1 MTKKICFMAILLAFV
16 MQNVSVWAA
25 TQSVLPVYLYYK
37 HTPKLDGMPKPSKSP
52 ANYSLSLSVSYNAES
67 QQLVMQDSSS
77 EVYTYYILNENE
89 EVVSQGVLD
98 FSSTDNQTV
107 DLLGYISGTYTL
119 VIVDGGHT
127 FCGTFDI
134 D

>member
-1 MTKKICFMAILLAFV
+1 MKKKICFMAILFAFV
-16 MQNVSVWAA
+16 MQSVSVWAA
-25 TQSVLPVYLYYK
+25 TQSVSPVYLYYK
-37 HTPKLDGMPKPSKSP
+37 HTPKLDGNPKPSKSP

-89 EVVSQGVLD
+89 EVVSQGMLD

-107 DLLGYISGTYTL
+107 NLWAYLSGTYTL
-119 VIVDGGHT
+119 VMVHDGYT

>member
-16 MQNVSVWAA
+16 MQSVSVWSA
-25 TQSVLPVYLYYK
+25 TQCVSPVYLYYK

-89 EVVSQGVLD
+89 EVVSQGILN
-98 FSSTDNQTV
+98 FSSTNNQTV
-107 DLLGYISGTYTL
+107 DLWAYPSGAYTL
-119 VIVDGGHT
+119 VIVHGGHT

>member
-52 ANYSLSLSVSYNAES
+52 ANYSLSLSVFYNAES
-67 QQLVMQDSSS
+67 QQLVMQDSSG

-107 DLLGYISGTYTL
+107 DLWGYLSGTYTL

>member
-16 MQNVSVWAA
+16 MQSVSVWAA
-25 TQSVLPVYLYYK
+25 TQSVSPVYLYYK

-52 ANYSLSLSVSYNAES
+52 ANYSLSLNVSHNADD
-67 QQLVMQDSSS
+67 QQLVMQDSSG

-89 EVVSQGVLD
+89 EVVSQGILD
-98 FSSTDNQTV
+98 FSSIENHDV
-107 DLLGYISGTYTL
+107 DLWGYLSGTYIL
-119 VIVDGGHT
+119 VIVHDGHT

>member
-67 QQLVMQDSSS
+67 QQLVMQDSSG

>member
-1 MTKKICFMAILLAFV
+1 MTKKICLMTILFAFV
-16 MQNVSVWAA
+16 MQSVSVWAA
-25 TQSVLPVYLYYK
+25 TQSVSPVYLYYK

-89 EVVSQGVLD
+89 EVVSQGILD

-107 DLLGYISGTYTL
+107 DLGVYLSGTYTL
-119 VIVDGGHT
+119 VIVHGGHT

>member
-1 MTKKICFMAILLAFV
+1 MTKKICFMAILFAFV
-16 MQNVSVWAA
+16 MQSVNVWSATLSV
-25 TQSVLPVYLYYK
+25 TPVYLYYK

-52 ANYSLSLSVSYNAES
+52 ASYNLSLSVAYNAES

-89 EVVSQGVLD
+89 EVVSQGILD
-98 FSSTDNQTV
+98 FSSIDNHIV
-107 DLLGYISGTYTL
+107 DLWTFQSGAYTL
-119 VIVDGGHT
+119 AIVHDGYT

>member
-1 MTKKICFMAILLAFV
+1 MTKKICLMTILFAFV
-16 MQNVSVWAA
+16 MQSVSVWAA
-25 TQSVLPVYLYYK
+25 TQSVSPVYLYYM
-37 HTPKLDGMPKPSKSP
+37 HTPKLDGKPIPSKSP
-52 ANYSLSLSVSYNAES
+52 ANYNLSLSVSYNSEC

-89 EVVSQGVLD
+89 EVVSQGILD
-98 FSSTDNQTV
+98 FSSTGNQTV
-107 DLLGYISGTYTL
+107 DLWAYLSGTYTL
-119 VIVDGGHT
+119 VIVHGGHT

>member
-89 EVVSQGVLD
+89 EVVSQGMLD

-107 DLLGYISGTYTL
+107 NLWAYLSGTYTL
-119 VIVDGGHT
+119 VIVHDGYT

>member
-1 MTKKICFMAILLAFV
+1 MTKKICFMAILLAFI

-67 QQLVMQDSSS
+67 QQLVMQDSSG